1 MAGQWDNYLQKN
13 IIDEAQETGVVEP
26 ATNTRGAYVPVG
38 ATSYLA
44 GAEVPEGD
52 PSKLIKMRRKGT
64 VVKRNL
70 RQQLD
75 ASFGLPAKPTP
86 PSSDLIQP
94 TLERQARVEQ
104 SKIEGTATAAKGRAD
119 RKVGAEKRRKEVA
132 ADLSTTT
139 MRMVNG
145 VAVDTDYGKPTSG
158 FNSKGYVKP
167 TGIESKFKP
176 KRRTDTQVAEIMNP
190 GKAAR
195 DAKYAA
201 DSATESTRQDMLSG
215 ESAFNAKERASG
227 STTRSV
233 NGITYDTAER
243 KAEIMASPAGF
254 GKYQSDLDTAADAN
268 DVIPKSTIAPKKPVD
283 PANQDDYRPSSI
295 VPTAP
300 QLEALGDSGAVENRD
315 VDNYE
320 ASKKEGKVKQTTKKD
335 AARLEGGAEE
345 TVTAKVKVK
354 DIEDDSD
361 YQSEQKRLEAA
372 KTKNEDSEEDKALT
386 AQGQA
391 DFSKTRSEKG
401 MRNPKAAKVDSRT
414 VPFDQQDLWD
424 KEGNVKPEYQD
435 GPSSTTMTAKKNWD
449 IQPIY
454 KSPELQAKHEKRQ
467 KYADDVNKTIETESL
482 KHLDTNYASA
492 DESKAAFA
500 RMQKRHAKLRSGVDK
515 YHPVPAGGY
524 FNENVDKDTS
534 SESYE
539 EMPGVKIQPSPQ
551 PQNVKDDSNVVPER
565 LMNKPEEASDAQLAA
580 DDRRLRNNRTAV
592 TGTRQLTFN
601 NISARSTNG
610 RTREQ
615 EAMDLVDAS
624 ERNQKL
630 ESQGKRLQTHSPEVM
645 LRARLSADAAGVSP
659 SVYNSPTFHQHPEG
673 RIHVRDA
680 YIRHTATI
688 GDDAEAQANMDKYAG
703 GNANIAN
710 DRKEAAYSFMQNRER
725 FENSK
730 EPGTGYRY
738 NAGLRNLDIK
748 TDKFRAS
755 NGEAIPFSQTDHP
768 EHPGFDLEGSHVGFK
783 GSVPVGENEDGTTKY
798 GELKHPL
805 TGDDI
810 HEGYHPYNTHEGRVF
825 EKHHIPENAIHHAD
839 IIEQGL
845 QTGESPQA
853 TLRNLIK
860 GKESAITAN
869 GLAINMQPAAPIKGA
884 GGFDP
889 KPLPAGPDFSE
900 VPMLQN
906 DPVPSPLY
914 GEDKKRYRRAAAHD
928 KHEETGT
935 IADGC
940 RACSVKASQASRD
953 EHAKIAG
960 TFIPP
965 KPRSGRVGTGA
976 PVTDGELPT
985 RPITKAERANKAA
998 IPTTDD
1004 SKAKVFTVGAK
1015 KSGDALS
1022 QVAADTR
1029 SSLGHPELNDIV
1041 EAHAGGHID
1050 GDEAYELAANAG
1062 VLPGTKPKYTKDPE

>member
-1 MAGQWDNYLQKN
+1 MREKALAAGPGSFPDKWRAYEKEGDIVDSITSGSAKFVPSTGKKN
-13 IIDEAQETGVVEP
+13 IKKDTKNAQANG
-26 ATNTRGAYVPVG
+26 
-38 ATSYLA
+38 
-44 GAEVPEGD
+44 VPETSVIPGY
-52 PSKLIKMRRKGT
+52 SY
-64 VVKRNL
+64 
-70 RQQLD
+70 
-75 ASFGLPAKPTP
+75 KP
-86 PSSDLIQP
+86 
-94 TLERQARVEQ
+94 
-104 SKIEGTATAAKGRAD
+104 
-119 RKVGAEKRRKEVA
+119 
-132 ADLSTTT
+132 
-139 MRMVNG
+139 
-145 VAVDTDYGKPTSG
+145 
-158 FNSKGYVKP
+158 
-167 TGIESKFKP
+167 
-176 KRRTDTQVAEIMNP
+176 
-190 GKAAR
+190 
-195 DAKYAA
+195 
-201 DSATESTRQDMLSG
+201 
-215 ESAFNAKERASG
+215 
-227 STTRSV
+227 
-233 NGITYDTAER
+233 
-243 KAEIMASPAGF
+243 
-254 GKYQSDLDTAADAN
+254 DLD
-268 DVIPKSTIAPKKPVD
+268 PE
-283 PANQDDYRPSSI
+283 NQDDYRPSSI

-300 QLEALGDSGAVENRD
+300 QLEDLGNSGAVENKD

-345 TVTAKVKVK
+345 TVTDKVKPVVEK
-354 DIEDDSD
+354 EPFTIAGKNDVDTDVDEDL
-361 YQSEQKRLEAA
+361 RAA
-372 KTKNEDSEEDKALT
+372 T
-386 AQGQA
+386 AA
-391 DFSKTRSEKG
+391 DVTKTRSEKG

-414 VPFDQQDLWD
+414 VPFDQQDLLD
-424 KEGNVKPEYQD
+424 ADGNVKPQYQE
-435 GPSSTTMTAKKNWD
+435 GPSSTTMVAKKNFN

-467 KYADDVNKTIETESL
+467 KYADSVNNTIETESL
-482 KHLDTNYASA
+482 KHLDTEYASG
-492 DESKAAFA
+492 DESKAAFT

-524 FNENVDKDTS
+524 FNENVDNDTS

-601 NISARSTNG
+601 NISARPTNG

-615 EAMDLVDAS
+615 ELVDLSTAAA
-624 ERNQKL
+624 RNQKL
-630 ESQGKRLQTHSPEVM
+630 EASGKKLQTHSPEVM
-645 LRARLSADAAGVSP
+645 FRARLSADAAGVSP

-673 RIHVRDA
+673 RAHVRDA
-680 YIRHTATI
+680 YIRHTAAI

-703 GNANIAN
+703 GNANIA
-710 DRKEAAYSFMQNRER
+710 DSRKEAAYSFMQNRER

-738 NAGLRNLDIK
+738 NAGLGNLDIK

-768 EHPGFDLEGSHVGFK
+768 EHPGFDLEGGHVGFK

-869 GLAINMQPAAPIKGA
+869 GLAINKQPAAPIKGA

-900 VPMLQN
+900 VPMSQN
-906 DPVPSPLY
+906 DPVPNPLY
-914 GEDKKRYRRAAAHD
+914 GENKKQYRRAAAHD
-928 KHEETGT
+928 IHEAAGT

-960 TFIPP
+960 TFMPP
-965 KPRSGRVGTGA
+965 TPRRGRVGTGA

-985 RPITKAERANKAA
+985 RSITTAEKAGKAA

-1004 SKAKVFTVGAK
+1004 SKTKVFSVGNTP
-1015 KSGDALS
+1015 SE
-1022 QVAADTR
+1022 
-1029 SSLGHPELNDIV
+1029 SSDIV
-1041 EAHAGGHID
+1041 ERTKVGPKPEFHLGHGSLEDISAAHAGGHID

-1062 VLPGTKPKYTKDPE
+1062 VLPGTKPKFTKVEE